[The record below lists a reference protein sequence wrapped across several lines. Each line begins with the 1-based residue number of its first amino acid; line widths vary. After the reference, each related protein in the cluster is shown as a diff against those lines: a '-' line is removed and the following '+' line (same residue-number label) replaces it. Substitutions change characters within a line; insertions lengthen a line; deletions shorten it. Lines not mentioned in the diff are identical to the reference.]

1 MKRWITGCLA
11 LLLALTAA
19 GCSGVASPEERFGAV
34 VQQAA
39 ELSSMEV
46 DADTRIRMALG
57 QEVLD
62 QTSETAAQLFRDGET
77 LLVRLAGPQRACRR
91 YGCPEEMALAPF
103 LHLGDGAVVSGAL

>member
-19 GCSGVASPEERFGAV
+19 GCSGAASPEERFGAV

-77 LLVRLAGPQRACRR
+77 V
-91 YGCPEEMALAPF
+91 EMAVRAPSVTRGRRSAARAITGTAIF
-103 LHLGDGAVVSGAL
+103 TPR